1 MSVAYTG
8 PLRDEPLAVEL
19 YNTLYA
25 AGRDAF
31 DGLEQASAWLD
42 GLGDRFP
49 NAPPGLDPS
58 RDELA
63 ELRAAVRAALQATVG
78 GKAHDRAVLDALNRA
93 AARALTSPAARWRNG
108 RAEAATDFHGASRA
122 DVVLAALAVD
132 AIALITGPHRD
143 DLRACGAPGCV
154 LMFLKDHP
162 RRAWCSDACGNR
174 ARQARH
180 YERRRSG

>member
-1 MSVAYTG
+1 MDIATAQWRLQRLGDLNRLDIRLKPHAQRNRVVASIQRLLPPG
-8 PLRDEPLAVEL
+8 VHASAVES
-19 YNTLYA
+19 
-25 AGRDAF
+25 
-31 DGLEQASAWLD
+31 LEQASAWLD

-93 AARALTSPAARWRNG
+93 AARALTSPAARWRDG

-122 DVVLAALAVD
+122 DGKAGVGGD
-132 AIALITGPHRD
+132 A
-143 DLRACGAPGCV
+143 
-154 LMFLKDHP
+154 
-162 RRAWCSDACGNR
+162 
-174 ARQARH
+174 
-180 YERRRSG
+180 

>member
-1 MSVAYTG
+1 MATAYTG
-8 PLRDEPLAVEL
+8 PLRHEPLSVEL
-19 YNTLYA
+19 HNTLYA
-25 AGRDAF
+25 AGGDTF
-31 DGLEQASAWLD
+31 DGLEQANAWLD
-42 GLGDRFP
+42 CLGDRLP
-49 NAPPGLDPS
+49 DAPPGHGPS

-63 ELRAAVRAALQATVG
+63 ELRAAVRAALHATVAG
-78 GKAHDRAVLDALNRA
+78 EAHDRAVLDALNRA
-93 AARALTSPAARWRNG
+93 AARALRSPAARWRSG
-108 RAEAATDFHGASRA
+108 RAEAATDFHEASLA
-122 DVVLAALAVD
+122 DVVLAALAAD
-132 AIALITGPHRD
+132 AIALITGPRGD